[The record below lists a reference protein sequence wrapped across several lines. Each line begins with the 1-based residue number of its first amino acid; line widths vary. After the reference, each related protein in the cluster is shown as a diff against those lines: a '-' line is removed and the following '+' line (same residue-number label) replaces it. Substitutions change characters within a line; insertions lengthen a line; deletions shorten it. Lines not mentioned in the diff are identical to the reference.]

1 MSIGIDFILKATT
14 EAFTAGM
21 AKANNAIEDTKKS
34 LKGFG
39 GASLVNTI
47 GVAGVIAGF
56 KAVLNNA
63 QEVRDELE
71 KMGKPVDAATA
82 SVARYADSW
91 DEVKKA
97 LASTAVSGLGFFT
110 QVGEGIGSLIN
121 RMRGVT
127 AEQEKQRDQSAKD
140 ADRLE
145 KQAKEKLLNHIELEK
160 KAAEEKKKLDDK
172 AHDDFV
178 KRIDKENA
186 SYEKVNEA
194 AAKLSE
200 KIRKDKYDELSLD
213 DKILSDRQ
221 DLFDVEKSIAEYKK
235 DNLHIPEDEL
245 RIIELQ
251 TQAYALTRS
260 IAENTVKSEEQRL
273 LILKK
278 ATKELQS
285 QHVAM
290 VGIRGGNQFN
300 EASDAS
306 LREVARRNRTQA
318 QMLQTDPSNV
328 GILQSLEVAR
338 LILEAVNAEKELA
351 FRTGIRLDFRRGGE
365 QTARRNFSGDPLA
378 FDQVFQQ
385 IVKGQTVAEQSN
397 QSLKNIEDAL
407 TRRGILTVPMKG
419 APTGP

>member
-145 KQAKEKLLNHIELEK
+145 
-160 KAAEEKKKLDDK
+160 
-172 AHDDFV
+172 
-178 KRIDKENA
+178 
-186 SYEKVNEA
+186 
-194 AAKLSE
+194 
-200 KIRKDKYDELSLD
+200 
-213 DKILSDRQ
+213 
-221 DLFDVEKSIAEYKK
+221 
-235 DNLHIPEDEL
+235 
-245 RIIELQ
+245 
-251 TQAYALTRS
+251 
-260 IAENTVKSEEQRL
+260 
-273 LILKK
+273 
-278 ATKELQS
+278 
-285 QHVAM
+285 
-290 VGIRGGNQFN
+290 
-300 EASDAS
+300 
-306 LREVARRNRTQA
+306 
-318 QMLQTDPSNV
+318 
-328 GILQSLEVAR
+328 
-338 LILEAVNAEKELA
+338 
-351 FRTGIRLDFRRGGE
+351 
-365 QTARRNFSGDPLA
+365 
-378 FDQVFQQ
+378 
-385 IVKGQTVAEQSN
+385 
-397 QSLKNIEDAL
+397 
-407 TRRGILTVPMKG
+407 
-419 APTGP
+419 